1 MKNPAVRAHQRT
13 VANNVWHIPFSR
25 VPLYNLARK
34 GLLGGLRPGKTET
47 YYVSSNRRI
56 RKNTFVTRNYF
67 DNLPPLPTTF
77 FHPKKIIAMHING
90 ILELSRATKRAI
102 FLAVDSMFVPLA
114 LYCAFAFRYGTSTP
128 WVPITDSWV
137 LFPVISMWGVG
148 IIWALRLHRIKL
160 NAFDTH
166 SMSNIGM
173 ASLLIAFSAVTLSY
187 LLKLSAPRSVPLL
200 LGLFFCIFAVAARVV
215 GLNLL
220 RWLSERG
227 GNRKPVAIYGAGA
240 AGIQLA
246 AALRQAS
253 EARPVFFIDDNPNL
267 HGLMV
272 AGLPVHGP
280 AELGKLIQARNIEQI
295 LLAMPSLAKKR
306 RNELIANLTA
316 YEIEVQVLPSYV
328 ELMSGKGLADSL
340 RTVAPDQLLGR
351 DKVALDT
358 PEIAKTYAGRVVM
371 VTGAGGSIGS
381 ELCRQLMNCNPARV
395 ILFEQ
400 GEFQLYSIDQELQAE
415 AKATGIP
422 VVSRL
427 GSVTNKARVAGV
439 IAEEGVEI
447 VLHAAAYKHVPLVEE
462 NELEGARNNVLGTQ
476 VVAEAAAE
484 AKLERFILVS
494 TDKAVRPT
502 NIMGATKR
510 MAELVVQDIQ
520 TRNAVTKFAMV
531 RFGNVLG
538 SSGSVLPLFQKQ
550 IARGG
555 PVTVTHK
562 DVTRF
567 FMTIPEAARLVL
579 LAGAFAKGGD
589 VFVLDMGAPQK
600 IIDIA
605 RRMITLSGR
614 KVKNPETGE
623 GDIEIKVT
631 GLRPGEKLYEELL
644 IDDDSLLPTPH
655 AKILRAQEG
664 MLSQIEVAAM
674 VRELNGAIS
683 AADSDRLRKLI
694 ATRVEGY
701 HIQEWDARISGG

>member
-1 MKNPAVRAHQRT
+1 MK
-13 VANNVWHIPFSR
+13 
-25 VPLYNLARK
+25 
-34 GLLGGLRPGKTET
+34 
-47 YYVSSNRRI
+47 
-56 RKNTFVTRNYF
+56 
-67 DNLPPLPTTF
+67 PTDI
-77 FHPKKIIAMHING
+77 HD
-90 ILELSRATKRAI
+90 LSRAKKRAI
-102 FLAVDSMFVPLA
+102 FLAVDTLLVPLS
-114 LYCAFAFRYGTSTP
+114 LYCAFALRYGSATP
-128 WVPITDSWV
+128 WIPVADSWV
-137 LFPVISMWGVG
+137 LFPLLTLWGAG
-148 IIWALRLHRIKL
+148 IIWALRLHKIKL

-166 SMSNIGM
+166 SMSNIGL
-173 ASLLIAFSAVTLSY
+173 AALLLAVSAILLSY
-187 LLKLSAPRSVPLL
+187 MMDLFAPRSVPLL
-200 LGLFFCIFAVAARVV
+200 LGLFFYIFAISARLG
-215 GLNLL
+215 GLALL
-220 RWLSERG
+220 RNLAERG
-227 GNRKPVAIYGAGA
+227 GDRKPVAIYGAGA

-272 AGLPVHGP
+272 AGLPVHRP
-280 AELGKLIQARNIEQI
+280 DKLAKLIDARGIQQI
-295 LLAMPSLAKKR
+295 LLAVPSMPVER
-306 RNELIANLTA
+306 RRELISKLKV
-316 YEIEVQVLPSYV
+316 YDVEVQVLPSYI
-328 ELMSGKGLADSL
+328 EMMSGKGLVQSL
-340 RTVAPDQLLGR
+340 CTVAPDQLLGR

-358 PEIAKTYAGRVVM
+358 PAIAKTYAGRVVM

-381 ELCRQLMNCNPARV
+381 ELCRQLLNCNPARI

-415 AKATGIP
+415 AKSMGIP
-422 VVSRL
+422 IHAKL
-427 GSVTNKARVAGV
+427 GSITNKERVAGV
-439 IAEEGVEI
+439 IAEEEVDI
-447 VLHAAAYKHVPLVEE
+447 ILHAAAYIHLPLVQD
-462 NELEGARNNVLGTQ
+462 NELEGARNNVIGTQ

-510 MAELVVQDIQ
+510 MAELVVQDTQ
-520 TRNAVTKFAMV
+520 TRNRTTKFAMV

-538 SSGSVLPLFQKQ
+538 SSGSVLPLFQRQ

-579 LAGAFAKGGD
+579 LAGAYATGGD
-589 VFVLDMGAPQK
+589 VFVLDMGEPQK

-605 RRMITLSGR
+605 HRMITLSGR
-614 KVKNPETGE
+614 KVKDPETGE
-623 GDIEIKVT
+623 GDIEVKVT

-664 MLSQIEVAAM
+664 MLSQIEVASM
-674 VRELNGAIS
+674 LRELQNAIS
-683 AADSDRLRKLI
+683 DADTARLRRLI

-701 HIQEWDARISGG
+701 HVQGVTAG

>member
-1 MKNPAVRAHQRT
+1 M
-13 VANNVWHIPFSR
+13 
-25 VPLYNLARK
+25 
-34 GLLGGLRPGKTET
+34 
-47 YYVSSNRRI
+47 RI
-56 RKNTFVTRNYF
+56 MNIQSIH
-67 DNLPPLPTTF
+67 DLPR
-77 FHPKKIIAMHING
+77 
-90 ILELSRATKRAI
+90 STKRLI
-102 FLAVDSMFVPLA
+102 FMAVDSLLVPLS
-114 LYCAFAFRYGTSTP
+114 LYCGFALRYGTAAPLGFMS
-128 WVPITDSWV
+128 S
-137 LFPVISMWGVG
+137 S
-148 IIWALRLHRIKL
+148 WALFGAMTFLGIGITWALGLHRIKL

-166 SMSNIGM
+166 SMWNIGVAAFLLAVSAM
-173 ASLLIAFSAVTLSY
+173 AMSY
-187 LLKLSAPRSVPLL
+187 MLDLSAPRSVPLL
-200 LGLFFCIFAVAARVV
+200 LGLFFCIFAVAVRLV
-215 GLNLL
+215 GLSLM

-227 GNRKPVAIYGAGA
+227 GDRKPVAIYGAGA

-246 AALRQAS
+246 AALRQAR
-253 EARPVFFIDDNPNL
+253 EARPMFFIDDNPNL

-272 AGLPVHGP
+272 AGLPVHGS
-280 AELGKLIQARNIEQI
+280 GKLSKLILARGIQQI
-295 LLAMPSLAKKR
+295 LLAVPSMEKDR
-306 RNELIANLTA
+306 RDELIAKLSVHSV
-316 YEIEVQVLPSYV
+316 EVQVLPSYV
-328 ELMSGKGLADSL
+328 DLMSGKGLAQSL

-351 DKVALDT
+351 DKVDLDI
-358 PEIAKTYAGRVVM
+358 PEIAKAYAGRVVM

-381 ELCRQLMNCNPARV
+381 ELCRQLLNCQPARI

-400 GEFQLYSIDQELQAE
+400 GEFQLYTIDQELQAE

-422 VVSRL
+422 VVARL

-447 VLHAAAYKHVPLVEE
+447 ILHAAAYKHVPLVEE

-510 MAELVVQDIQ
+510 LAELVVQDIQ
-520 TRNAVTKFAMV
+520 TRHKVTKFAMV

-579 LAGAFAKGGD
+579 LAGAYAKGGD
-589 VFVLDMGAPQK
+589 VFVLDMGEPQK

-605 RRMITLSGR
+605 HRMIALSGR
-614 KVKNPETGE
+614 RVKDPNTGE
-623 GDIEIKVT
+623 GDIEVKVT
-631 GLRPGEKLYEELL
+631 GLRPGEKLFEELL
-644 IDDDSLLPTPH
+644 IDDKSLLTTPH
-655 AKILRAQEG
+655 PKILRAHEA
-664 MLSQIEVAAM
+664 MLSQIEVASM
-674 VRELNGAIS
+674 MRELKRAIS
-683 AADSDRLRKLI
+683 EGDATCLRQLMVM
-694 ATRVEGY
+694 RVEGY
-701 HIQEWDARISGG
+701 HVQKDDILLS

>member
-1 MKNPAVRAHQRT
+1 MN
-13 VANNVWHIPFSR
+13 
-25 VPLYNLARK
+25 
-34 GLLGGLRPGKTET
+34 
-47 YYVSSNRRI
+47 
-56 RKNTFVTRNYF
+56 
-67 DNLPPLPTTF
+67 
-77 FHPKKIIAMHING
+77 INS
-90 ILELSRATKRAI
+90 IHDLSRATKRSV
-102 FLAVDSMFVPLA
+102 FLTVDSLLILIS
-114 LYCAFAFRYGTSTP
+114 LYLAFALRYGTATP
-128 WVPITDSWV
+128 WDPILSSWV
-137 LFPVISMWGVG
+137 LFPMLTLIGSGFV
-148 IIWALRLHRIKL
+148 WALRLHRIKL

-166 SMSNIGM
+166 SISNIGV
-173 ASLLIAFSAVTLSY
+173 AAVLLTCSAMMLSY
-187 LLKLSAPRSVPLL
+187 LLNLSTPRSVPVL
-200 LGLFFCIFAVAARVV
+200 LGLFFGFSVLCARLC
-215 GLNLL
+215 GLSFL
-220 RWLSERG
+220 RWASERG
-227 GNRKPVAIYGAGA
+227 GDRKPVAIYGSGA

-253 EARPVFFIDDNPNL
+253 EARPVFFVDDNPNL

-272 AGLPVHGP
+272 AGLPVHDP
-280 AELGKLIQARNIEQI
+280 RQLPQLIEKRQIAQI
-295 LLAMPSLAKKR
+295 LLAAPSMRKERRDEVLAK
-306 RNELIANLTA
+306 LGT
-316 YEIEVQVLPSYV
+316 YQVEVQVLPSYV
-328 ELMSGKGLADSL
+328 ELMSGKGLVESL

-358 PEIAKTYAGRVVM
+358 PEIAKSYAGRVVM

-381 ELCRQLMNCNPARV
+381 ELCRQLLSCNPARI

-400 GEFQLYSIDQELQAE
+400 GEFQLYSIDQELQIE
-415 AKATGIP
+415 ANAIGIP
-422 VVSRL
+422 VVARL
-427 GSVTNKARVAGV
+427 GSVTNKARVAEV
-439 IAEEGVEI
+439 IAEEGVDI
-447 VLHAAAYKHVPLVEE
+447 ILHAAAYKHVPLVEE

-510 MAELVVQDIQ
+510 MAELVVQDTQ
-520 TRNAVTKFAMV
+520 TRHGGTKFAMV

-579 LAGAFAKGGD
+579 LAGAYAKGGD
-589 VFVLDMGAPQK
+589 VFVLDMGEPQK

-605 RRMITLSGR
+605 HRMITLSGR
-614 KVKNPETGE
+614 KVKDPETGD
-623 GDIEIKVT
+623 GDIEVKVT

-655 AKILRAQEG
+655 AKILRAQEA
-664 MLSQIEVAAM
+664 MLSQIEVASM
-674 VRELNGAIS
+674 VRELQEAIS
-683 AADSDRLRKLI
+683 KADAARLRRLI
-694 ATRVEGY
+694 VARVEGY
-701 HIQEWDARISGG
+701 HVQLNESRVS